1 MINVFEKEFDSWFE
15 EKKEKNEVYGN
26 GDDFWVD
33 DEIKKFCKMGFD
45 FGCQTVSDEIIRD
58 LLSVLATF
66 KEQIVFDDDKQKI
79 KKAEEFL
86 GL

>member
-1 MINVFEKEFDSWFE
+1 MFEKEFDSWFE
-15 EKKEKNEVYGN
+15 EKKEKYEVYGN

-33 DEIKKFCKMGFD
+33 DEIKKLCKMGFD

-66 KEQIVFDDDKQKI
+66 KEQIVFDEDMQKI

>member
-15 EKKEKNEVYGN
+15 EKKEKCEVYGN

-66 KEQIVFDDDKQKI
+66 NEQIIFDEDKQKI